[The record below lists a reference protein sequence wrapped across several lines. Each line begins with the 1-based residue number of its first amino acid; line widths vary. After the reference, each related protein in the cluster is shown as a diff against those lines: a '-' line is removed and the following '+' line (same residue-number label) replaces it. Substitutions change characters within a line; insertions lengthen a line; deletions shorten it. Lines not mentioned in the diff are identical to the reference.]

1 MQWIIKWRNLINIT
15 NDTSKLHFQV
25 ISKTCYIQD
34 GTAYCLHTENQ
45 LLAFYHF
52 INTCKYCTG
61 LSSLGAVRTGKG
73 EELVNVI
80 GLEKTPLLW
89 ILEHPVCEKLLED
102 LSMELN
108 KKSNILDFQWDLLRH
123 MLDPHLSHFNN
134 DSNDTTDGRSIS
146 ACKSATN

>member
-1 MQWIIKWRNLINIT
+1 MIPRSYIFKYSPKRARFKMELLIV
-15 NDTSKLHFQV
+15 F
-25 ISKTCYIQD
+25 IQR
-34 GTAYCLHTENQ
+34 NQ

-89 ILEHPVCEKLLED
+89 ILEHSVCEKLLED

-108 KKSNILDFQWDLLRH
+108 KKSNILDFQ
-123 MLDPHLSHFNN
+123 
-134 DSNDTTDGRSIS
+134 
-146 ACKSATN
+146 